1 MSLQDV
7 LAGLQKTYL
16 ASMPEKMARIESLFA
31 AKSLDELESEY
42 HKLKGTGRTY
52 GIPEVT
58 QLGAAMERLC
68 ETSPESLAEMVPIS
82 LRILKVMASERIA
95 GKVYALESDQDFNKL
110 IKLLEEKDRRTG
122 S

>member
-7 LAGLQKTYL
+7 LAGLQKNYL
-16 ASMPEKMARIESLFA
+16 ASMPEKIERIETLFK

-68 ETSPESLAEMVPIS
+68 DSLPEKLGEKVPVS
-82 LRILKVMASERIA
+82 VR
-95 GKVYALESDQDFNKL
+95 L
-110 IKLLEEKDRRTG
+110 IKEITAARLKGQVYDLDAQEDFQKIVALIDEKDRRTG
-122 S
+122 P